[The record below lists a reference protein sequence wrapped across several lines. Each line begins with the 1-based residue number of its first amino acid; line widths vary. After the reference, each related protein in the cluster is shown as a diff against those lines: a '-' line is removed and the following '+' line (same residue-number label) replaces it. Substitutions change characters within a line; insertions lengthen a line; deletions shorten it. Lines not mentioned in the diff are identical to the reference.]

1 MRVLDHGFITL
12 IRPWGSDEEIVEAA
26 RMSTGKGFLGWGP
39 KHADDCSVRTGT
51 PVFIR
56 VGSGPV
62 PPGECPG
69 CTPKAGDEK
78 LLATLWNNRHT
89 TPFEQ
94 CGMTIEVQAPIMVFR
109 EWHRHRTQSYNEFS
123 ARYSQMPN
131 LHYVPTLQRIKD
143 GVARAGANKQA
154 QGVKPLAC
162 DEKLLDWLERIEQ
175 EQQRIYTLYEEGLD
189 LGIPKE
195 IARIDTPVSRY
206 SKMRASGNLL
216 NWLRFLGLRDAP
228 DAQWEI
234 RQYAVGV
241 ASFVKEAFPRTYD
254 LFVNK
259 RL

>member
-1 MRVLDHGFITL
+1 MQVLDHGYLTFI
-12 IRPWGSDEEIVEAA
+12 RAWGDDEEIVEAA

-39 KHADDCSVRTGT
+39 KHADDCPVRDVT
-51 PVFIR
+51 PVFHFAKDGR
-56 VGSGPV
+56 
-62 PPGECPG
+62 GECLS
-69 CTPKAGDEK
+69 CTTKPGDEK

-143 GVARAGANKQA
+143 GVAKAGKNKQA

-162 DEKLLDWLERIEQ
+162 DEKLLHWLEKIEQ
-175 EQQRIYTLYEEGLD
+175 EQQRIYALYEEGLE

-216 NWLRFLGLRDAP
+216 NWLRFLGLRDAE

-234 RQYAVGV
+234 QQYAKGA
-241 ASFVKEAFPRTYD
+241 ASFVRESFPRTYE